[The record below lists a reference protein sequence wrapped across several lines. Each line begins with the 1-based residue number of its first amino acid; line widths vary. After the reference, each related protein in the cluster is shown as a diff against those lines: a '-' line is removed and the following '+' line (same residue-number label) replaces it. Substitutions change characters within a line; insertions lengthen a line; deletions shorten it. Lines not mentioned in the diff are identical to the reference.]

1 MPIVV
6 IGLLLTV
13 VDWHWEMRWLELC
26 SALCSVYRLRLLCS
40 SHVSVVGGECCLL
53 RWYLFFFSF
62 FEDFLYSLS
71 IGSNLH
77 IHRFC
82 PVYSISCGLWNYDGS
97 MVVQVII

>member
-53 RWYLFFFSF
+53 RWYLFFFRF
-62 FEDFLYSLS
+62 LRIFCIAYPLVATYTFTDFALYIL
-71 IGSNLH
+71 LA
-77 IHRFC
+77 
-82 PVYSISCGLWNYDGS
+82 VACGIM
-97 MVVQVII
+97 MVR